1 MNQIAETAPLQ
12 AAAPCWPACPSPDP
26 MNYRHAFHAGN
37 FADCMKH
44 ALLHSLLRFLTRKPA
59 ALFVLDTHAGAG

>member
-1 MNQIAETAPLQ
+1 
-12 AAAPCWPACPSPDP
+12 

-44 ALLHSLLRFLTRKPA
+44 ALLLPLVQAAQRKPA
-59 ALFVLDTHAGAG
+59 GLLLLDTHAGTGRYDLTDGPAALTPAQRTGE